1 MHAPGEPETKGTTIL
16 LPDESATV
24 ALAVRLAPLARIGD
38 VLALSGT
45 LGAGKSVFARS
56 FIRTRGRPNEE
67 VPSPT
72 FTLVQMYP
80 SMPPFE
86 GTVYHFDFFRL
97 SAPEEAYELGIEEA
111 MIDGISLIEW
121 PERVLPL
128 LPAHRLNLVFWPGAD
143 PEIRQVAI
151 GGGGDWPQRLAE
163 AGIG

>member
-1 MHAPGEPETKGTTIL
+1 MHARGDHETKRTTIL
-16 LPDESATV
+16 LPNESATV
-24 ALAVRLAPLARIGD
+24 AFATRLAPLARLGD

-56 FIRTRGRPNEE
+56 FIRSRGRPGEE

-80 SMPPFE
+80 PVTPFE
-86 GTVYHFDFFRL
+86 ETVYHFDFFRL
-97 SAPEEAYELGIEEA
+97 SLPEEAYELGIEEA

-128 LPAHRLNLVFWPGAD
+128 LPKHRLNLVFRPDSHPGSRHVVV
-143 PEIRQVAI
+143 E
-151 GGGGDWPQRLAE
+151 GGGDWPQRLAE
-163 AGIG
+163 AGVG

>member
-1 MHAPGEPETKGTTIL
+1 MQEHEQGEADDATIL
-16 LPDESATV
+16 LPDESATA
-24 ALAVRLAPLARIGD
+24 ALAARLAPLARIGD
-38 VLALSGT
+38 VLALWGT
-45 LGAGKSVFARS
+45 LGAGKSVFARA
-56 FIRTRGRPNEE
+56 FIRTRGRPDEE

-80 SMPPFE
+80 PTAPFE

-121 PERVLPL
+121 PERVQLL
-128 LPAHRLNLVFWPGAD
+128 LPADRLNLTFQPG
-143 PEIRQVAI
+143 PQPQSRRVAI
-151 GGGGDWPQRLAE
+151 AGGDEWRQRLAE